1 MPFHMYKPIVIFGAP
16 SQIPNGMNVMFA
28 TTWSKP
34 RETKAKVGNQIPI
47 TLEARS
53 RPWIPKKQAKH
64 TSQLHPMPRRSIMWN
79 SGVTC
84 FFVAKEITADLNGSA
99 EKEFP
104 SMSPALVT
112 LFYSNRDVRVDSV
125 QPKMIATTNKDPAKL
140 PTNVTA
146 QWTNIFDQ
154 GKRRWSTATVVN

>member
-1 MPFHMYKPIVIFGAP
+1 MIFPNKVGMIPFHMYKPIVICGAP

-34 RETKAKVGNQIPI
+34 RETKANVGNQIPI

-64 TSQLHPMPRRSIMWN
+64 TSQLHPMPRRSITWK

-84 FFVAKEITADLNGSA
+84 FFVAKEITTDLNGSA
-99 EKEFP
+99 EKTFP
-104 SMSPALVT
+104 STSPTLVT
-112 LFYSNRDVRVDSV
+112 LFYYNREEFHTAEDDSHD
-125 QPKMIATTNKDPAKL
+125 K
-140 PTNVTA
+140 
-146 QWTNIFDQ
+146 
-154 GKRRWSTATVVN
+154 